1 MSKGKSTTTTTTDP
15 AQMAIYQDLYGK
27 AQGIASQPF
36 VPYTGARVAGFNPD
50 QITGFDAT
58 RGMFNQSMSFDPRNN
73 INNLINMPAPSVSLP
88 FGYSQPQQP
97 SPIFQPVPA
106 PGGGGSP
113 TPPPSIG
120 GPGGGGPVFT
130 SPDPRASRSV
140 GQPIGGYGPDNNPPS
155 SINFQNDERFGQPIT
170 TRIGRNGQEIPVYG
184 FHNNVSN
191 SMNIGAP
198 LGLPPGTVPQPS
210 INRGGQGS
218 PAPGGGVFTTGLDE
232 LIRAEESINSE
243 FANTMRPSEQPIIPT
258 VKPTYRA
265 PSPSTSIGTPSL
277 DILGGSNVPGGGG
290 IDYGPGM
297 GGGLF
302 SGGPVVLPP
311 NKLPETEKDFQ
322 NISIEDRLKMLTNGG
337 ISNKPA
343 SPTPVGTPPLDRS
356 GRQPILGGG
365 NFPAGS
371 PSISNPSIGINPGT
385 PSQRINAGPFSS
397 TQLAGPAMQEG
408 VSVGPAQTFGGATI
422 NNLATF
428 GGANISP
435 IERFGAAT
443 ISPINTFGGSSI
455 NRGDVRNVTPKSL
468 LDTDLGAYQN
478 PFQEEVINNTLDDLN
493 RARQLQI
500 QSDQDAAIGRGA
512 FGGSRSALLE
522 SETNRNFA
530 EQAAR
535 TAGDL
540 RAQGFDRATNLAGQD
555 IGRSFDANRFMAGID
570 RDIASQNA
578 GFGQQAG
585 LAAQGLLGDIVR
597 DQARLN
603 QQAGLAGMD
612 AENRRR
618 FQEGMFRQEAGIND
632 ANTFNRAAMQN
643 AGFAQEAGMANMAA
657 KNRFGLT
664 QAELD
669 ANRFAANQNASNT
682 FGLRQGDFDNAMNM
696 GMFDAANRAAFMQP
710 QLEMQNRGF
719 QAGLLGGQ
727 LSDQYRSL
735 GLLSGI
741 GSQQQGLGQAG
752 LDAGYGEFMRA
763 LGYGP
768 QQLGLLAQGVSA
780 LPNQTNTTSSNKPG
794 TLDQLAQAAAIYS
807 GFGF

>member
-15 AQMAIYQDLYGK
+15 AQMEIYQDLYSK

-50 QITGFDAT
+50 QLAGFDAT
-58 RGMFNQSMSFDPRNN
+58 RGMFNQSMGFDPRNQL
-73 INNLINMPAPSVSLP
+73 NNLANMSAPSVNLP
-88 FGYSQPQQP
+88 FGYNQPQQP
-97 SPIFQPVPA
+97 SPIFQPMPIT
-106 PGGGGSP
+106 GGGGGRP

-130 SPDPRASRSV
+130 SPNPTTNMNIETRDTEFGPVTISSP
-140 GQPIGGYGPDNNPPS
+140 GFSGGGGVLNNNLAS
-155 SINFQNDERFGQPIT
+155 SINFQNDKRFGQPIT

-184 FHNNVSN
+184 FHNNV
-191 SMNIGAP
+191 
-198 LGLPPGTVPQPS
+198 
-210 INRGGQGS
+210 
-218 PAPGGGVFTTGLDE
+218 
-232 LIRAEESINSE
+232 
-243 FANTMRPSEQPIIPT
+243 
-258 VKPTYRA
+258 
-265 PSPSTSIGTPSL
+265 
-277 DILGGSNVPGGGG
+277 PGGGG
-290 IDYGPGM
+290 IDYGSM

-302 SGGPVVLPP
+302 SGGPVALPGGQ
-311 NKLPETEKDFQ
+311 LPQAEKDFQ
-322 NISIEDRLKMLTNGG
+322 NLSIEDRLKIAKDRGIEINLPKMDNRLPGPRVNPGLANPRPGVTVPRPDPIQRPMPVPGPGLLNPPQSQTN
-337 ISNKPA
+337 PF
-343 SPTPVGTPPLDRS
+343 SPT
-356 GRQPILGGG
+356 
-365 NFPAGS
+365 
-371 PSISNPSIGINPGT
+371 
-385 PSQRINAGPFSS
+385 
-397 TQLAGPAMQEG
+397 QLGPAAMQQ
-408 VSVGPAQTFGGATI
+408 AATVRPVER
-422 NNLATF
+422 F
-428 GGANISP
+428 GGANITQLANFGGANIDP
-435 IERFGAAT
+435 VERFGAAN
-443 ISPINTFGGSSI
+443 ISPVDLYSGASV
-455 NRGDVRNVTPKSL
+455 NRGDVRDVTPRSL

-478 PFQEEVINNTLDDLN
+478 PFQSQVIDNTLDDLN

-555 IGRSFDANRFMAGID
+555 IGRSFDASRFMAGID
-570 RDIASQNA
+570 KDIASQNA

-585 LAAQGLLGDIVR
+585 IAAQGLLGDIVR

-710 QLEMQNRGF
+710 ELDMRNRQF

-752 LDAGYGEFMRA
+752 LDAGYNEFLRA

-780 LPNQTNTTSSNKPG
+780 LPGDKAITDQYKPG
-794 TLDQLAQAAAIYS
+794 TVEQVGNAAGAIGSLMALFSDERLKDNITLVGKSKGHNVYTWTWNDVAKKLGINTPEIGVIAQEVAHIPNAVFEHES
-807 GFGF
+807 GYLTVNYGAL